1 MMSPVMAYLSIS
13 GFLADA
19 GQRESARSVAGG
31 GRLMEEGMIQ
41 AQAMA
46 ERIACARMTMLHLI
60 QSPGSQAIA
69 GQATT

>member
-1 MMSPVMAYLSIS
+1 MMSSVTAYLGIT

-19 GQRESARSVAGG
+19 GRRESARSVAGG

-41 AQAMA
+41 AQATA
-46 ERIACARMTMLHLI
+46 ERIACARMTMLHLT

-69 GQATT
+69 GKATT